1 MFKDFGVCLGFGIP
15 EFFGKILP
23 PARVVAMGFGKWGG
37 AGDEEIE
44 DFGVIYNFIFWVLKY
59 LQTSIAKNP

>member
-23 PARVVAMGFGKWGG
+23 PTRVVAMGFGKWGG
-37 AGDEEIE
+37 VGDEEIE
-44 DFGVIYNFIFWVLKY
+44 DFGVMEEGF
-59 LQTSIAKNP
+59 